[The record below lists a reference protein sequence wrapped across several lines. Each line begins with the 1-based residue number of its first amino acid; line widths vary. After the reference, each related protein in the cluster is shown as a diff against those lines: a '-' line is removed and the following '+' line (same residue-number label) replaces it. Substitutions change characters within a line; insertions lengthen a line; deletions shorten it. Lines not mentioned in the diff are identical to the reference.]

1 MRRKAERRATGIL
14 QNRNGGYDMNQK
26 KKKLLLILGIIAGL
40 FLQFIS
46 IYYSSTKDLRM
57 AGGIGIAIAALLFS
71 ACFNKLSRMSREKE
85 FPEAVRQ
92 EEIEFHDERNTQIR
106 NRAKARTS
114 DISRWIVIALAYA
127 NFLVR
132 GAVWMT
138 LALIGV
144 FILMYILD
152 FCYTEKYQNE
162 M

>member
-1 MRRKAERRATGIL
+1 
-14 QNRNGGYDMNQK
+14 MNQK

-57 AGGIGIAIAALLFS
+57 ASGIGIAIAALLFS
-71 ACFNKLSRMSREKE
+71 ACLNKLCCMSREKE
-85 FPEAVRQ
+85 FSEAVRQ

-106 NRAKARTS
+106 NRAKARPS

>member
-1 MRRKAERRATGIL
+1 MH
-14 QNRNGGYDMNQK
+14 QK
-26 KKKLLLILGIIAGL
+26 KKKTLLILGIIASL
-40 FLQFIS
+40 ILQFIGIFLGS
-46 IYYSSTKDLRM
+46 EDRRIVSGICLTIYV
-57 AGGIGIAIAALLFS
+57 LLYTL
-71 ACFNKLSRMSREKE
+71 CINKLSRMSRKAE

-114 DISRWIVIALAYA
+114 DITRWVVIALAWV

-132 GAVWMT
+132 GALWMT

-144 FILMYILD
+144 FVLMYILD
-152 FCYTEKYQNE
+152 FCYMEKYQGE

>member
-1 MRRKAERRATGIL
+1 
-14 QNRNGGYDMNQK
+14 MNQK

-57 AGGIGIAIAALLFS
+57 ASGVGIAIAALLFS
-71 ACFNKLSRMSREKE
+71 ACLNKLCCMSREKE

-114 DISRWIVIALAYA
+114 DISRWVVIALAYA

>member
-1 MRRKAERRATGIL
+1 
-14 QNRNGGYDMNQK
+14 MNQK
-26 KKKLLLILGIIAGL
+26 KKKTLLILGIIAGL
-40 FLQFIS
+40 IFQFIGIFLGS
-46 IYYSSTKDLRM
+46 EDRRIVSGICLTIYV
-57 AGGIGIAIAALLFS
+57 LLYTL
-71 ACFNKLSRMSREKE
+71 CINKLSRMSRKAE

-114 DISRWIVIALAYA
+114 DITRWVVIALAWV

-132 GAVWMT
+132 GALWMT

-144 FILMYILD
+144 FVLMYILD
-152 FCYTEKYQNE
+152 FCYMEKYQGE

>member
-1 MRRKAERRATGIL
+1 
-14 QNRNGGYDMNQK
+14 MNQK
-26 KKKLLLILGIIAGL
+26 KKKTLLILGIIAGL
-40 FLQFIS
+40 IFQFIGIFLGS
-46 IYYSSTKDLRM
+46 EDRRIVSGICLTIYV
-57 AGGIGIAIAALLFS
+57 LLYTL
-71 ACFNKLSRMSREKE
+71 CINKLSRMSRKAE

-114 DISRWIVIALAYA
+114 DITRWVIIALVWVNYM
-127 NFLVR
+127 VR
-132 GAVWMT
+132 GALWMT

-144 FILMYILD
+144 FVLMYILD

>member
-1 MRRKAERRATGIL
+1 
-14 QNRNGGYDMNQK
+14 MNQK

-57 AGGIGIAIAALLFS
+57 ASGIGIAIAALLFS

-85 FPEAVRQ
+85 FSEAVRQ